1 MKAYN
6 YNNVCLE
13 GQEVNAVRRHE
24 GNSIKHLPD
33 LLLLMGSALIAA
45 GVSLIY
51 APAGLIAA
59 GAFLLLAGLK
69 L

>member
-1 MKAYN
+1 M
-6 YNNVCLE
+6 
-13 GQEVNAVRRHE
+13 RRYE

-51 APAGLIAA
+51 APAGLIGA
-59 GAFLLLAGLK
+59 GAFLLLASLK